1 MWPLLVGTT
10 GDQAETGSKTG
21 TLYKQVQ
28 KILESAHKCWEV
40 HKVHKKSPKCRQKYT
55 VLWNFK
61 VYEDPLGYDTSFV
74 FPHYCAI
81 KPLCKKSPTP
91 SPKVNIFN
99 QSGAKRETDFRSS
112 LFWMVE
118 KAQGER
124 IIAFS
129 NTFNVNGKRIQ
140 PFYELTTY

>member
-1 MWPLLVGTT
+1 MIKRRLGAKRELCTNKFRKY
-10 GDQAETGSKTG
+10 S
-21 TLYKQVQ
+21 
-28 KILESAHKCWEV
+28 
-40 HKVHKKSPKCRQKYT
+40 KVHTNAGRCTKFTKNTPKCRQKYT

-91 SPKVNIFN
+91 SPNVNIFN
-99 QSGAKRETDFRSS
+99 HSGAKRETDFRSS

-118 KAQGER
+118 KAKGER

-129 NTFNVNGKRIQ
+129 STFNNNGKRIQ
-140 PFYELTTY
+140 PFYEMTTY